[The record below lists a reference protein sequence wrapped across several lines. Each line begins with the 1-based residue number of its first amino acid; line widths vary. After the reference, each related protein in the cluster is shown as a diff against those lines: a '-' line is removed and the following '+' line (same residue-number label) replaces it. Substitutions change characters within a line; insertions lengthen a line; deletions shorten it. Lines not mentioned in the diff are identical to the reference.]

1 MPKQGK
7 IVDKAA
13 RAVAETYGAKA
24 DYYREL
30 KRRNVIRLILTYLV
44 PIIVLSVYFYF
55 HQKQIMSQSQRSHLE
70 AIAENQAKT
79 LDLFLTERLVNLSNL
94 ISDPRL
100 EIPPTSKAM
109 AAYLDKLKSNSATF
123 VDLGFFDST
132 GIQSAYAGP
141 FPSLENRNYSS
152 ESWYATLKA
161 NPDSFVITDIYLG
174 FRQKPH
180 FTIGVSRIINGQFAV
195 LRATLEPQKMYE
207 YITTLEGSHEV
218 NTSIVN
224 ADGFYQLVT
233 PGIGAP
239 LQIASIVPPLTPRL
253 GSDRAQVEGRSVT
266 YAYSWLRGANWALV
280 VQPAGQTKGTILSSF
295 EFKSFGITAAI
306 VLIVF
311 LIILNRANRLVEM
324 VVESDRA
331 RSQLEHAAKLASVGE
346 LAAGIAHEI
355 NNPLAAISEEAGLMK
370 DLISREFGASIT
382 PEEMSSH
389 LDSIHESVFRCR
401 DVTQKLLK
409 FVRKTDLDLK
419 PHDVHRLIDDV
430 VDGLLGH
437 EMAVS
442 NIVISRNYDPNLPLA
457 NVDGNQLEQ
466 VFLNILNNAVDAI
479 GGRPGRITITTSHRI
494 EGMSIAIAD
503 NGKGIPPEHL
513 DKIFLPFFTTKEVG
527 KGTGLGLSVSYGII
541 KSLGGSIDVESTV
554 GRGTTFTIILP
565 LPQVEAAQRQKV
577 EQ

>member
-1 MPKQGK
+1 MGPTVGN
-7 IVDKAA
+7 AA
-13 RAVAETYGAKA
+13 LAVTDSHNDRGN
-24 DYYREL
+24 YYHEL
-30 KRRNVIRLILTYLV
+30 KRRNIIRLILTYLV

-55 HQKQIMSQSQRSHLE
+55 QHKQVVSQSQRWHLK

-94 ISDPRL
+94 IDDPRL
-100 EIPPTSKAM
+100 EIPPTSKTM
-109 AAYLDKLKSNSATF
+109 SAYLDKLKKNSETF

-132 GIQSAYAGP
+132 GIQAAYAGP

-152 ESWYATLKA
+152 ETWYATLKA
-161 NPDSFVITDIYLG
+161 RPDSFVITDIYLG

-180 FTIGVSRIINGQFAV
+180 FTIGVSRIIDGQLIV

-207 YITTLEGSHEV
+207 FITTLEGSHEV

-224 ADGFYQLVT
+224 EDGFYQLVT
-233 PGIGAP
+233 PSIGLP
-239 LQIASIVPPLTPRL
+239 LEPASFVPPRTPRL
-253 GSDRAQVEGRSVT
+253 GTEQTTARGSDVT
-266 YAYSWLRGANWALV
+266 CAYSWLQAANWALV
-280 VQPAGQTKGTILSSF
+280 VQPAAPARGTILSGF
-295 EFKSFGITAAI
+295 EFKFFGISAAI
-306 VLIVF
+306 VLLVF

-324 VVESDRA
+324 VRESDRT
-331 RSQLEHAAKLASVGE
+331 RSELEHAAKLASVGE

-370 DLISREFGASIT
+370 DLLSDRFGQSIST
-382 PEEMSSH
+382 EEVIAH
-389 LDSIHESVFRCR
+389 LDSISDSVFRCR

-419 PHDVHRLIDDV
+419 LHDVHQLIDDV

-437 EMAVS
+437 EMKIS
-442 NIVISRNYDPNLPLA
+442 NIAISRNYQPNLPPV

-466 VFLNILNNAVDAI
+466 VLLNILNNGIDAI
-479 GGRPGRITITTSHRI
+479 GDNSGRITVTTRCQDN
-494 EGMSIAIAD
+494 MVRVSIAD
-503 NGKGIPPEHL
+503 TGKGIAPEHI

-541 KSLGGSIDVESTV
+541 KSLGGRIEVESTPAQ
-554 GRGTTFTIILP
+554 GSTFTILLLIP
-565 LPQVEAAQRQKV
+565 RGSVTPYPQEVKP
-577 EQ
+577 